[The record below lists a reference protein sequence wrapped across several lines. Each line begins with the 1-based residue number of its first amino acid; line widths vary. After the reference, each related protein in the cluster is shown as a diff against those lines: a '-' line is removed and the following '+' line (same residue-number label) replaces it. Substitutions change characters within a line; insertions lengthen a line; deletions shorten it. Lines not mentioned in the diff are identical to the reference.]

1 MANDADKEFLGG
13 CLYVAIASIAVIL
26 PPIVICLLDQKEVPM
41 RVYTNDGLRFL
52 FSWSVIASG
61 VLGIVLA
68 RLGGLAGSFGSFGG
82 FLCGA
87 AYWFMHLQQMVA
99 RSIAQNGTPTEYP
112 DSTIWLVPIAWT
124 LLGFIVSFVPM
135 FKNPRMKHKDS

>member
-13 CLYVAIASIAVIL
+13 CLYVSIASIAVIL
-26 PPIVICLLDQKEVPM
+26 PPIVICLLDQKEIPM
-41 RVYTNDGLRFL
+41 RVYTSDGLRLMFA
-52 FSWSVIASG
+52 WSAVASG
-61 VLGIVLA
+61 LSGLVLA

-99 RSIAQNGTPTEYP
+99 RSVAQTGTPTEYP
-112 DSTIWLVPIAWT
+112 DSTIWLAPLAWT
-124 LLGFIVSFVPM
+124 AIGFVVSFLPM
-135 FKNPRMKHKDS
+135 LKNPRLKHKDS